1 MKNYNNIL
9 KQIALMSTLT
19 LACFIVIALN
29 SSWKPEIGLGQ
40 ISAPSGTSHVVIH
53 ILDKISLVNMFFL
66 PTIIIIFSYISLR
79 AISTTEKKMN
89 DFLLETATMLVVIT
103 ALLIPKAD
111 MLVVDRVSGK
121 KEIVSGL
128 PYAFVLPVSIVDK
141 FVSNY

>member
-1 MKNYNNIL
+1 
-9 KQIALMSTLT
+9 
-19 LACFIVIALN
+19 
-29 SSWKPEIGLGQ
+29 
-40 ISAPSGTSHVVIH
+40 
-53 ILDKISLVNMFFL
+53 MFFL